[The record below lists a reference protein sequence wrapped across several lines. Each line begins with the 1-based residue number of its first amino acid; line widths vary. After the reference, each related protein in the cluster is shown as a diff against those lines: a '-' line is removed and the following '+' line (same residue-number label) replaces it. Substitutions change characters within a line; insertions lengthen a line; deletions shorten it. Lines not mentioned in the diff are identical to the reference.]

1 MLSEHYSINVANM
14 ASLCSL
20 TSRQR
25 ILNSYRRRH
34 KDDRPFLRNQ
44 KAILPIRGFKG
55 NRILYGD
62 SLEAVDEMTE
72 EEEDV
77 DSTEFVTNLEPVYS
91 EPQFELS
98 DDSQI
103 SDISSGY
110 LSHTTEK
117 YLMHH
122 SESTPTRVEYPQQS
136 SRSGYQTFGQRNIR
150 DQHDRYLSQEVS
162 NPTTHPHRSHTTSG
176 YCMSSPES
184 GYLSSDEECL
194 LLQLGEVSLSFLC
207 LISAA

>member
-1 MLSEHYSINVANM
+1 
-14 ASLCSL
+14 
-20 TSRQR
+20 
-25 ILNSYRRRH
+25 
-34 KDDRPFLRNQ
+34 
-44 KAILPIRGFKG
+44 
-55 NRILYGD
+55 
-62 SLEAVDEMTE
+62 MTE

-77 DSTEFVTNLEPVYS
+77 DSTDFVTNLEPVYS

-194 LLQLGEVSLSFLC
+194 LLQLGKRYPYPFLSDICC
-207 LISAA
+207 LVQSASIIILAICILIHACESSNVEG